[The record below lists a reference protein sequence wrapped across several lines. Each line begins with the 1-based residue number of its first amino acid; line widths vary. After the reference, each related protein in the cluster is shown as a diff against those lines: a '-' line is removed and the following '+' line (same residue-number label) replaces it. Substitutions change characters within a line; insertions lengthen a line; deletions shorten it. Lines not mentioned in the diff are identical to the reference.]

1 MDESPKKAPRR
12 PHPYARRTAG
22 PEYREIQFGA
32 KSFVI
37 VASITLAFLIWLS

>member
-1 MDESPKKAPRR
+1 MDESPKEGAKTTAPVCE
-12 PHPYARRTAG
+12 TAG